1 MFVRPELKTLLSTTL
16 TKSVFGATSIA
27 APGSAFRLAA
37 WIELPRKVDACCCKY
52 AAESPMLL
60 NLFCAIGVSSADL
73 I

>member
-1 MFVRPELKTLLSTTL
+1 MFVRPESLKTLLSTTL

-37 WIELPRKVDACCCKY
+37 WIELPRNVDACCCRY

-60 NLFCAIGVSSADL
+60 NLFCRSAL
-73 I
+73 SAQQI